1 MSHSRR
7 TSVWLPL
14 AIGVC
19 SILGGLLGPWLTGS
33 ATAASDDEIRDG
45 LRSFSRVLEVVEA
58 NAAERVD
65 PDKAIY
71 KGAIP
76 GALRTLDPHSSF
88 FDPRDFQLLREDQ
101 NGRYFGVGMLVGLQN
116 GKVTV
121 MHPFSGSPAYRA
133 GIRPGDTVF
142 AVDDKPTE
150 GLSLTEVVDRLK
162 GPRGTRVKV
171 SMLRE
176 GSDQPLPFELTRDE
190 ISRHSVTVAFA
201 IRPRVGYIR
210 IESFNE
216 NTSRELDQS
225 LRKLNDRELEGL
237 ILDLRGNPGG
247 LLNEGVAV
255 ADRFLKR
262 GQAIVSHRGR
272 NSAEKP
278 YLATRAGNGRDYP
291 VVVMVNR
298 YSASAAEI
306 VAGALQDHDRA
317 WVLGEP
323 TFGKGLVQSQFPL
336 SENTAL
342 LLTTAKYYTPSG
354 RLIQRDYRN
363 TSFLEYYSRKETGA
377 SNPAD
382 VKMTDSGR
390 VVRGGG
396 GIAPDEKYAPPKLS
410 RLEARLVGRNAF
422 FQFTSSYFA
431 NREARLA
438 RDWRPDA
445 EVLNEFRAFLR
456 KKEIPFTEAEFTD
469 SQPFI
474 ERQLLIE
481 IYTTAFSKEEA
492 DRLAVEIDPAVARAV
507 EALPK
512 AKALVDKSREMM
524 VRRNAA
530 NRGAPR

>member
-1 MSHSRR
+1 MSRSRR
-7 TSVWLPL
+7 TSLLLPL
-14 AIGVC
+14 ALGAC
-19 SILGGLLGPWLTGS
+19 SILGGLLGPWVTGS
-33 ATAASDDEIRDG
+33 AAAASDDEIRIG
-45 LRSFSRVLEVVEA
+45 LRSFTRVLELVES
-58 NAAERVD
+58 NAAEKLD
-65 PDKAIY
+65 PDKSIY
-71 KGAIP
+71 KGAIQ

-88 FDPRDFQLLREDQ
+88 FDPRDFLLLREDQ

-133 GIRPGDTVF
+133 GIRPGDSII

-171 SMLRE
+171 TMLRE
-176 GSDQPLPFELTRDE
+176 GSEQPLPFEMVRDE
-190 ISRHSVTVAFA
+190 ISRHSVKTAFL
-201 IRPRVGYIR
+201 IRPKVGYVH

-237 ILDLRGNPGG
+237 ILDMRGNPGG

-262 GQAIVSHRGR
+262 GQTIVSHRGR

-278 YLATRAGNGRDYP
+278 YLATRAGSGRDYP
-291 VVVMVNR
+291 VVVLVNR

-317 WVLGEP
+317 WILGEN

-336 SENTAL
+336 AENTAL

-354 RLIQRDYRN
+354 RLIQRDYQN
-363 TSFLEYYSRKETGA
+363 TSFLEYYTRKETDA
-377 SNPAD
+377 SNPSD
-382 VKMTDSGR
+382 VKLTDSGR

-396 GIAPDEKYAPPKLS
+396 GIAPDEKYSPPKLKK
-410 RLEARLVGRNAF
+410 LEARLLGRNAF
-422 FQFTSSYFA
+422 FQFTSNYFA
-431 NREARLA
+431 SHEARLPK
-438 RDWRPDA
+438 DWKPDA
-445 EVLNEFRAFLR
+445 AILNEFRAFLR
-456 KKEIPFTEAEFTD
+456 KKDVPYTEAEFTE
-469 SQPFI
+469 SQP
-474 ERQLLIE
+474 LIE
-481 IYTTAFSKEEA
+481 QQLRLEMYTTAFSKEDA
-492 DRLAVEIDPAVARAV
+492 DRLAIETDPAVGRAV

-512 AKALVDKSREMM
+512 ARALVEKSREMM
-524 VRRNAA
+524 VWRNSAE
-530 NRGAPR
+530 RGVTR

>member
-1 MSHSRR
+1 MPMSRSRR
-7 TSVWLPL
+7 TSLLLPL
-14 AIGVC
+14 TIGVC
-19 SILGGLLGPWLTGS
+19 SILGGFLGPWVAGS
-33 ATAASDDEIRDG
+33 AAAASDDEIRYG
-45 LRSFSRVLEVVEA
+45 LRSFARVLEAVEA
-58 NAAERVD
+58 NAADRVD
-65 PDKAIY
+65 VDKAVY

-121 MHPFSGSPAYRA
+121 IHPFSGSPAYRA
-133 GIRPGDTVF
+133 GIRPGDTIA

-162 GPRGTRVKV
+162 GPRATHVKV
-171 SMLRE
+171 SMMRE
-176 GSDQPLPFELTRDE
+176 GSDQPLQFELIRDE
-190 ISRHSVTVAFA
+190 ISRNSVKTAFPV
-201 IRPRVGYIR
+201 RPKIGYVH
-210 IESFNE
+210 IEQFNE
-216 NTSRELDQS
+216 NTSRELDQN
-225 LRKLNDRELEGL
+225 LRKLNDRELEGM

-247 LLNEGVAV
+247 LLSEGVAV

-278 YLATRAGNGRDYP
+278 YLATRAGAGRDYP
-291 VVVMVNR
+291 VVVLVNR

-317 WVLGEP
+317 WVVGEN

-336 SENTAL
+336 AENTAL

-354 RLIQRDYRN
+354 RLIQRDYQN
-363 TSFLEYYSRKETGA
+363 TSFLEYYGRKQTEA

-390 VVRGGG
+390 VVHGGG
-396 GIAPDEKYAPPKLS
+396 GIAPDEKYAPPKLT
-410 RLEARLVGRNAF
+410 RLEARLIGRNAF
-422 FQFTSSYFA
+422 FQFTASHFA
-431 NREARLA
+431 GREARLA

-445 EVLNEFRAFLR
+445 ALFNEFRAFLR
-456 KKEIPFTEAEFTD
+456 KKDIPFIEAEFTD
-469 SQPFI
+469 SQKFI
-474 ERQLLIE
+474 GRQLLIE
-481 IYTTAFSKEEA
+481 MYTTAFSKEDA
-492 DRLAVEIDPAVARAV
+492 DRLAVEIDPAVDRAV
-507 EALPK
+507 EALPR
-512 AKALVDKSREMM
+512 AKALLDKSREMM
-524 VRRNAA
+524 VRRNAV
-530 NRGAPR
+530 NR

>member
-1 MSHSRR
+1 MNRSRR
-7 TSVWLPL
+7 TSLLLPL
-14 AIGVC
+14 AVGAC
-19 SILGGLLGPWLTGS
+19 SILGGFFGPWVTGS
-33 ATAASDDEIRDG
+33 AAAAPDDEIRNG
-45 LRSFSRVLEVVEA
+45 LRSFAKVLELVESS
-58 NAAERVD
+58 AADKLD
-65 PDKAIY
+65 PDKSIY

-88 FDPRDFQLLREDQ
+88 FDPRDFQLLREEQ

-121 MHPFSGSPAYRA
+121 IHPFSGAPAYKA
-133 GIRPGDTVF
+133 GIRPGDVIV

-162 GPRGTRVKV
+162 GPRATRVKV
-171 SMLRE
+171 SMVRE
-176 GSDQPLPFELTRDE
+176 GSDQPLHFDLMRDE
-190 ISRHSVTVAFA
+190 ISRRSVKTAFL
-201 IRPRVGYIR
+201 IRPKIGYVH

-216 NTSRELDQS
+216 NTSREFDQS
-225 LRKLNDRELEGL
+225 LRQLNDRELEGL
-237 ILDLRGNPGG
+237 VLDLRGNPGG

-291 VVVMVNR
+291 VVVLVNR

-317 WVLGEP
+317 WVLGES

-336 SENTAL
+336 GEGTAL

-354 RLIQRDYRN
+354 RLIQRDYQN
-363 TSFLEYYSRKETGA
+363 TSFLEYYSRKDGDT
-377 SNPAD
+377 SNPSD

-396 GIAPDEKYAPPKLS
+396 GIAPDEKYSPPKLS
-410 RLEARLVGRNAF
+410 KFEVRLLNRNAF

-431 NREARLA
+431 NREARLP
-438 RDWRPDA
+438 RDWKPDA
-445 EVLNEFRAFLR
+445 AVLNEFRAFAR
-456 KKEIPFTEAEFTD
+456 KKDIPFTEAEFTE
-469 SQPFI
+469 SQ
-474 ERQLLIE
+474 RLIE
-481 IYTTAFSKEEA
+481 QQLRVEMYTTAFSKEDA
-492 DRLAVEIDPAVARAV
+492 DRLAVEIDPGVGRAI
-507 EALPK
+507 EALAK
-512 AKALVDKSREMM
+512 AKALLDKSREMM

-530 NRGAPR
+530 NR

>member
-1 MSHSRR
+1 MSRSWRN
-7 TSVWLPL
+7 SFLLPL
-14 AIGVC
+14 VLGLC
-19 SILGGLLGPWLTGS
+19 SVLGGLLGPGLTGS
-33 ATAASDDEIRDG
+33 AAAASDDDLRAG
-45 LRSFSRVLEVVEA
+45 LRSLTRVLELVET

-65 PDKAIY
+65 VDKAVY

-88 FDPRDFQLLREDQ
+88 FDPHDFQLLREEQ

-121 MHPFSGSPAYRA
+121 MHPFSGAPAYKA
-133 GIRPGDTVF
+133 GIRPGDTIM
-142 AVDDKPTE
+142 AVNDKPTE
-150 GLSLTEVVDRLK
+150 GLSLTEVVEKLK

-171 SMLRE
+171 GIGRE
-176 GSDQPLPFELTRDE
+176 GSNELLHFELMRDE
-190 ISRHSVTVAFA
+190 ISRHSVNTSFV
-201 IRPRVGYIR
+201 IRPKIGYVH

-225 LRKLNDRELEGL
+225 LRKLNDRDLEGL

-272 NSAEKP
+272 TSPEKP
-278 YLATRAGNGRDYP
+278 YLATRAGVGRDYP
-291 VVVMVNR
+291 VVILVNR

-317 WVLGEP
+317 WVLGEN

-336 SENTAL
+336 AENTAL

-363 TSFLEYYSRKETGA
+363 TSFLEYYTRKDTETSGT
-377 SNPAD
+377 SD
-382 VKMTDSGR
+382 VRMTDSGR
-390 VVRGGG
+390 VVHGGG
-396 GIAPDEKYAPPKLS
+396 GITPDEKYSPPKLKPFEI
-410 RLEARLVGRNAF
+410 RLLGRNVF

-431 NREARLA
+431 THDARLP
-438 RDWRPDA
+438 RDWRPDTA
-445 EVLNEFRAFLR
+445 VLNDFRAFLR
-456 KKEIPFTEAEFTD
+456 KKDIPFTEAEFTL
-469 SQPFI
+469 SQQVI
-474 ERQLLIE
+474 EQQLLLE
-481 IYTTAFSKEEA
+481 MYTTAFSKEDS

-507 EALPK
+507 DALPK
-512 AKALVDKSREMM
+512 ARALVEKSREMM
-524 VRRNAA
+524 VRRSTVGRAA
-530 NRGAPR
+530 ER

>member
-1 MSHSRR
+1 MSRSRR
-7 TSVWLPL
+7 TSIFLPL
-14 AIGVC
+14 ALGIC
-19 SILGGLLGPWLTGS
+19 SILGGFLGPWLTGS
-33 ATAASDDEIRDG
+33 AAAASDDELRSG
-45 LRSFSRVLEVVEA
+45 LRSLARVLELVES
-58 NAAERVD
+58 NAAEKVD
-65 PDKAIY
+65 PDKLIY

-101 NGRYFGVGMLVGLQN
+101 NGRYFGVGMMVGMQN

-121 MHPFSGSPAYRA
+121 MHPFSGAPAYKA
-133 GIRPGDTVF
+133 GIRPGDAIV

-150 GLSLTEVVDRLK
+150 GLSLTEVVDKLK
-162 GPRGTRVKV
+162 GPRATHVKIGI
-171 SMLRE
+171 LRE
-176 GSDQPLPFELTRDE
+176 GSEQTLQFDLVRDE
-190 ISRHSVTVAFA
+190 ISRHSVKTAFLV
-201 IRPRVGYIR
+201 RPKIGYVH

-237 ILDLRGNPGG
+237 ILDMRSNPGG

-278 YLATRAGNGRDYP
+278 YLATRAGTGRDYP
-291 VVVMVNR
+291 VVVLVNR

-317 WVLGEP
+317 WILGEN

-336 SENTAL
+336 AENTAL

-354 RLIQRDYRN
+354 RLIQRDYQN
-363 TSFLEYYSRKETGA
+363 TSFLEYYSRKDTDI

-396 GIAPDEKYAPPKLS
+396 GITPDEKYSPPKLKKFES
-410 RLEARLVGRNAF
+410 LLIGRNAF
-422 FQFTSSYFA
+422 FQFTSNHFA
-431 NREARLA
+431 NRDARLP
-438 RDWRPDA
+438 RDWKPDA
-445 EVLNEFRAFLR
+445 AILNEFRAFLR
-456 KKEIPFTEAEFTD
+456 KKDISFTEADFTD
-469 SQPFI
+469 SQKFI
-474 ERQLLIE
+474 EQQLLVE
-481 IYTTAFSKEEA
+481 MYTTAFSKEDA
-492 DRLAVEIDPAVARAV
+492 DRLAIEIDPAVEHAI

-512 AKALVDKSREMM
+512 AKALVEKSREMM
-524 VRRNAA
+524 VLRNTASRA
-530 NRGAPR
+530 QNR